1 VHQCIRQNAPAE
13 QDTTL
18 IRIANGQGFWGDSP
32 DAPVDQVRRGPIDYL
47 TLDYLAEVTMS
58 ILQKQRSRDPEA
70 GYARDFVGVV
80 DQILPDLTAKNIRL
94 VANAGGL
101 NPEGCRKAVRSV
113 ASRHGIDVRI
123 ATVSGD
129 DITNRIDELLERGV
143 EFRNIDTGAPLSA
156 IRDLVRSASV
166 YFGAFPIAQ
175 ALNSGAQIV
184 ITGRCADAALVLG
197 PMIHE
202 FGWKPNDWDKLA
214 AGIVAGHAV
223 ECGAQGSGGNCQ
235 DDWESIPALDDI
247 GYPIVEA
254 EPDGSF
260 VITKHSGT
268 GGRVTVASVSEQM
281 VYEIGDPRMYL
292 TPDCTA
298 DFTSFRLMQAG
309 PDRVRCTG
317 VRGAPATSSYKVSI
331 SFAAGYRAIGWVAY
345 AWPDAYRKAQAGAQ
359 ILRDRL
365 SRMGLEFDS
374 VHSELLG
381 ANACHG
387 IPTAE
392 PSAQLAAEL
401 PEVVMRFG
409 VRSKNKADV
418 ERFTKEIAPL
428 VLSGPP
434 SVTGLGSGRP
444 KVEEV
449 MAYWP
454 ALIGKT
460 EVSPVVSI

>member
-1 VHQCIRQNAPAE
+1 M
-13 QDTTL
+13 

-32 DAPVDQVRRGPIDYL
+32 DAPLDQVRRGPIDYL

-70 GYARDFVGVV
+70 GYARDFVDVV
-80 DQILPDLTAKNIRL
+80 DRVLPDLLASNVSLI
-94 VANAGGL
+94 ANAGGL
-101 NPEGCRKAVRSV
+101 NPEACRRAVLAV
-113 ASRHGIDVRI
+113 AARHGADVSV

-129 DITNRIDELLERGV
+129 DITRRLDELFGRGV
-143 EFRNIDTGAPLSA
+143 EFRNMDTGEPLA
-156 IRDLVRSASV
+156 VVRDRVRSASV
-166 YFGAFPIAQ
+166 YFGAFPIAE
-175 ALNSGAQIV
+175 ALAGGAQIV

-202 FGWKPNDWDKLA
+202 FGWRPDEWNKLA
-214 AGIVAGHAV
+214 AGIVAGHAI

-235 DDWESIPALDDI
+235 DDWRTIPDLEDI

-260 VITKHSGT
+260 VITKHRGT
-268 GGRVTVASVSEQM
+268 GGRVTVASVTEQL
-281 VYEIGDPRMYL
+281 VYEIGDPRAYL
-292 TPDCTA
+292 TPDCAA
-298 DFTSFRLMQAG
+298 DFTSFTLAADG
-309 PDRVRCTG
+309 SERVRCTG
-317 VRGAPATSSYKVSI
+317 VQGSPATPTYKVSI
-331 SFAAGYRAIGWVAY
+331 SYAAGYRAIGSVAY
-345 AWPDAYRKAQAGAQ
+345 AWPDAYAKAQAGAR
-359 ILRDRL
+359 ILAARL
-365 SRMGLEFDS
+365 KRIGLELDA

-381 ANACHG
+381 ASACHG
-387 IPTAE
+387 IAAAE
-392 PSAQLAAEL
+392 PSPELAAQL

-409 VRSKNKADV
+409 VRSKNRAAV

-434 SVTGLGSGRP
+434 SVTGLGAGRP

-454 ALIGKT
+454 ALIPKHLVT
-460 EVSPVVSI
+460 PVVSLSVPGLVSK

>member
-1 VHQCIRQNAPAE
+1 M
-13 QDTTL
+13 

-32 DAPVDQVRRGPIDYL
+32 DAPIDQVRDGPIDYL

-70 GYARDFVGVV
+70 GYARDFIDVV
-80 DQILPDLTAKNIRL
+80 DRVLPDLLAKNIRL

-101 NPEGCRKAVRSV
+101 NPEACRRAVQAV
-113 ASRHGIDVRI
+113 AKRQGFDLPV

-129 DITNRIDELLERGV
+129 DITGRIDELLSRGI
-143 EFRNIDTGAPLSA
+143 EFRNMDTGEPLST
-156 IRDLVRSASV
+156 IRDRVRSASV

-175 ALNSGAQIV
+175 ALAGGARIV

-202 FGWKPNDWDKLA
+202 FGWKAGDWDHLA
-214 AGIVAGHAV
+214 AGIVAGHAI

-235 DDWESIPALDDI
+235 DEWQTIPALADV

-254 EPDGSF
+254 DADGSF
-260 VITKHSGT
+260 VVTKHSGT
-268 GGRVTVASVSEQM
+268 GGRVTVASVTEQL
-281 VYEIGDPRMYL
+281 VYEIGDPRAYL
-292 TPDCTA
+292 TPDCGA
-298 DFTSFRLMQAG
+298 DFTSFHLSQDG

-317 VRGAPATSSYKVSI
+317 VRGLPATPNYKVSI
-331 SFAAGYRAIGWVAY
+331 SFAAGYRAIGSVAY
-345 AWPDAYRKAQAGAQ
+345 AWPDAYRKAQAGAR
-359 ILRDRL
+359 ILRERVARL
-365 SRMGLEFDS
+365 GFEFDA

-387 IPTAE
+387 IRTAE
-392 PSAQLAAEL
+392 PSPELAAQL
-401 PEVVMRFG
+401 PEVVLRFG
-409 VRSKNKADV
+409 VRSQNRAAVD
-418 ERFTKEIAPL
+418 RFTKEIAPL

-434 SVTGLGSGRP
+434 SVTGLGAGRP

-454 ALIGKT
+454 ALIPKS
-460 EVSPVVSI
+460 EVMPVVSL

>member
-1 VHQCIRQNAPAE
+1 M
-13 QDTTL
+13 

-32 DAPVDQVRRGPIDYL
+32 DAPIDQVRDGPIDYL

-58 ILQKQRSRDPEA
+58 ILQKQRSRDPEG
-70 GYARDFVGVV
+70 GYARDFIDVV
-80 DQILPDLTAKNIRL
+80 DRVLPDLLAKNIRL

-101 NPEGCRKAVRSV
+101 NPEACRRAVQAV
-113 ASRHGIDVRI
+113 AKRQGFDLPV

-129 DITNRIDELLERGV
+129 DITGRIDELLSRGI
-143 EFRNIDTGAPLSA
+143 EFRNMDTGEPLST
-156 IRDLVRSASV
+156 IRDRVRSASV

-175 ALNSGAQIV
+175 ALAGGARIV

-202 FGWKPNDWDKLA
+202 FGWKAGDWDHLA
-214 AGIVAGHAV
+214 AGIVAGHAI

-235 DDWESIPALDDI
+235 DEWQPIPALADV

-254 EPDGSF
+254 DADGSF
-260 VITKHSGT
+260 VVTKHSGT
-268 GGRVTVASVSEQM
+268 GGRVTVASVTEQL
-281 VYEIGDPRMYL
+281 VYEIGDPRAYL
-292 TPDCTA
+292 TPDCGA
-298 DFTSFRLMQAG
+298 DFTSFHLSQDG

-317 VRGAPATSSYKVSI
+317 VRGLPATPNYKVSI
-331 SFAAGYRAIGWVAY
+331 SFAAGYRAIGSVAY
-345 AWPDAYRKAQAGAQ
+345 AWPDAYRKAQAGAR
-359 ILRDRL
+359 ILRERVARL
-365 SRMGLEFDS
+365 GFEFDA

-387 IPTAE
+387 IRTAE
-392 PSAQLAAEL
+392 PSPELAAQL
-401 PEVVMRFG
+401 PEVVLRFG
-409 VRSKNKADV
+409 VRSQNRAAVD
-418 ERFTKEIAPL
+418 RFTKEIAPL

-434 SVTGLGSGRP
+434 SVTGLGAGRP

-454 ALIGKT
+454 ALIPKS
-460 EVSPVVSI
+460 EVMPVVSL

>member
-1 VHQCIRQNAPAE
+1 M
-13 QDTTL
+13 

-32 DAPVDQVRRGPIDYL
+32 DAPLDQVRRGPIDYL

-70 GYARDFVGVV
+70 GYARDFVDVIDRV
-80 DQILPDLTAKNIRL
+80 LPDLLAKNIRL
-94 VANAGGL
+94 IANAGGL
-101 NPEGCRKAVRSV
+101 NPEACRRAVLAVAARQGLDVSV
-113 ASRHGIDVRI
+113 

-129 DITNRIDELLERGV
+129 DITNRLDEFLNRGV
-143 EFRNIDTGAPLSA
+143 EFRNMDTGEPLSV
-156 IRDLVRSASV
+156 IRNQVRSASV
-166 YFGAFPIAQ
+166 YFGAFPIAE
-175 ALNSGAQIV
+175 ALAGGAQIV

-202 FGWKPNDWDKLA
+202 FGWRPDEWNKLA
-214 AGIVAGHAV
+214 AGIVAGHAI

-235 DDWESIPALDDI
+235 DDWQTIPALEDI

-254 EPDGSF
+254 EPDGGF
-260 VITKHSGT
+260 VITKHQGT
-268 GGRVTVASVSEQM
+268 GGRVSVASVTEQL
-281 VYEIGDPRMYL
+281 VYEIGDPRAYL
-292 TPDCTA
+292 TPDCSA
-298 DFTSFRLMQAG
+298 DFTSFTLTQDG
-309 PDRVRCTG
+309 PDRVRCAG
-317 VRGAPATSSYKVSI
+317 VHGGAATPSYKVSI
-331 SFAAGYRAIGWVAY
+331 SYAAGYRAIGSVAY
-345 AWPDAYRKAQAGAQ
+345 AWPDAYAKAEAGAR
-359 ILRDRL
+359 ILAARIERL
-365 SRMGLEFDS
+365 GLELDA

-387 IPTAE
+387 IAAAQ
-392 PSAQLAAEL
+392 PSPELAAQL

-409 VRSKNKADV
+409 VRSKNRAAV

-434 SVTGLGSGRP
+434 SVTGLGAGRP

-454 ALIGKT
+454 ALIPKHL
-460 EVSPVVSI
+460 VAPVVSVPQLVSQ

>member
-1 VHQCIRQNAPAE
+1 
-13 QDTTL
+13 L

-32 DAPVDQVRRGPIDYL
+32 DAPVEQVRRGPIDYL

-58 ILQKQRSRDPEA
+58 ILQKQRARDPEA
-70 GYARDFVGVV
+70 GYARDFVEVV
-80 DQILPDLTAKNIRL
+80 DRILPDLAAKNIRL

-101 NPEGCRKAVRSV
+101 NPESCRHAVRAV
-113 ASRHGIDVRI
+113 AMRHGIDAPVAI
-123 ATVSGD
+123 VSGD
-129 DITNRIDELLERGV
+129 DITDRIDELLERGV
-143 EFRNIDTGAPLSA
+143 EFRNMDTGEPLSV
-156 IRDLVRSASV
+156 IRNRVRSASV
-166 YFGAFPIAQ
+166 YFGAFPIAH
-175 ALNSGAQIV
+175 ALDGGARIV

-202 FGWKPNDWDKLA
+202 FGWKSGEWDKLA
-214 AGIVAGHAV
+214 AGIVAGHAI

-235 DDWESIPALDDI
+235 DDWETIPALEDI

-260 VITKHSGT
+260 VITKHAGT
-268 GGRVTVASVSEQM
+268 GGRVTVASVTEQL
-281 VYEIGDPRMYL
+281 VYEIGDPRAYL
-292 TPDCTA
+292 TPDCSA
-298 DFTSFRLMQAG
+298 DFTSFRLSAAG

-317 VRGAPATSSYKVSI
+317 VRGRAATSTYKVSI
-331 SFAAGYRAIGWVAY
+331 SYAAGFRAIGSVAY
-345 AWPDAYRKAQAGAQ
+345 AWPDAYTKAQAGAR
-359 ILRDRL
+359 ILGERIARL
-365 SRMGLEFDS
+365 GLEFDA

-387 IPTAE
+387 IAASE
-392 PSAQLAAEL
+392 PSPELAPQL

-409 VRSKNKADV
+409 VRSNNRAAV

-434 SVTGLGSGRP
+434 SVTGLGAGRP

-454 ALIGKT
+454 ALIPKVDV
-460 EVSPVVSI
+460 EPVVTL

>member
-1 VHQCIRQNAPAE
+1 V
-13 QDTTL
+13 

-32 DAPVDQVRRGPIDYL
+32 DAPVSQVRRGPIDYL

-58 ILQKQRSRDPEA
+58 ILQKQRARDPEL
-70 GYARDFVGVV
+70 GYARDFVEVV
-80 DQILPDLTAKNIRL
+80 DRILPDLVAKKIRL

-101 NPEGCRKAVRSV
+101 NPEACRRAVRAV
-113 ASRHGIDVRI
+113 ARKQGFDPPV

-129 DITNRIDELLERGV
+129 DITNRIDELIDRGV
-143 EFRNIDTGAPLSA
+143 EFRNMDTGEALST
-156 IRDLVRSASV
+156 IRDRVRSASV

-175 ALNSGAQIV
+175 ALDGGAQIV

-202 FGWKPNDWDKLA
+202 FGWKPGEWDRIA
-214 AGIVAGHAV
+214 AGIVAGHAI

-235 DDWESIPALDDI
+235 DDWATVPDLADI

-254 EPDGSF
+254 HPDGSF
-260 VITKHSGT
+260 VVTKHEGT
-268 GGRVTVASVSEQM
+268 GGRVTVASVTEQL
-281 VYEIGDPRMYL
+281 VYEIGDPHAYL
-292 TPDCTA
+292 TPDCGA
-298 DFTSFRLMQAG
+298 DFTSFHLAQDG
-309 PDRVRCTG
+309 VNRVRCTG
-317 VRGAPATSSYKVSI
+317 VKGLPATPSYKVSI
-331 SFAAGYRAIGWVAY
+331 SFAAGFRAIGWVAY
-345 AWPDAYRKAQAGAQ
+345 AWPDAYDKAKAGAR
-359 ILRDRL
+359 ILRERL
-365 SRMGLEFDS
+365 ERMGLEFDA

-387 IPTAE
+387 IAAAE
-392 PSAQLAAEL
+392 PSPELAAQL

-409 VRSKNKADV
+409 VRGNNRTAV
-418 ERFTKEIAPL
+418 ERFTKEVAPL

-434 SVTGLGSGRP
+434 SVTGLGAGRP

-454 ALIGKT
+454 ALIAKS
-460 EVSPVVSI
+460 EVSPVVSF

>member
-1 VHQCIRQNAPAE
+1 M
-13 QDTTL
+13 

-32 DAPVDQVRRGPIDYL
+32 DAPLEQVRRGPIDYL

-70 GYARDFVGVV
+70 GYARDFVEVV
-80 DQILPDLTAKNIRL
+80 DRVLPDLVSKNVRL

-101 NPEGCRKAVRSV
+101 NPEACRRAVLEV
-113 ASRHGIDVRI
+113 AKRQGLNVPV

-129 DITNRIDELLERGV
+129 DITGRIEELLARGV
-143 EFRNIDTGAPLSA
+143 EFRNMDTGEPLA
-156 IRDLVRSASV
+156 TIRDRVRSASV

-175 ALNSGAQIV
+175 ALDGGARIV

-202 FGWKPNDWDKLA
+202 FGWKAADWDRLA
-214 AGIVAGHAV
+214 AGIVAGHAI

-235 DDWESIPALDDI
+235 DDWATIPALEDI

-254 EPDGSF
+254 SPDGSF
-260 VITKHSGT
+260 VVTKHAGT
-268 GGRVTVASVSEQM
+268 GGRVTVASVTEQL
-281 VYEIGDPRMYL
+281 VYEIGDPRAYL
-292 TPDCTA
+292 TPDCGA
-298 DFTSFRLMQAG
+298 DFTSFRLEQED
-309 PDRVRCTG
+309 PERVRCTG
-317 VRGAPATSSYKVSI
+317 VRGNPATPTYKVSI
-331 SFAAGYRAIGWVAY
+331 SYAAGYRAIGSVAY
-345 AWPDAYRKAQAGAQ
+345 AWPDAYKKAQAGAR
-359 ILRDRL
+359 ILKERVARL
-365 SRMGLEFDS
+365 GLEFDAI
-374 VHSELLG
+374 HSELLG

-387 IPTAE
+387 IAAAE
-392 PSAQLAAEL
+392 PSPELAAQL
-401 PEVVMRFG
+401 PEVVLRFG
-409 VRSKNKADV
+409 VRSKSRAAV

-434 SVTGLGSGRP
+434 SVTGLGAGRP

-454 ALIGKT
+454 ALIPKS
-460 EVSPVVSI
+460 EVSPVVSL